1 MGDRKEFGRYMRSI
15 RHEIGFSLQKASE
28 KLGYKTLGTLQY
40 VERGLGPL
48 PVEKIHPIAKL
59 YKIDVEE
66 ILEKVK
72 ECEPELYRKY
82 MALEKDLFDYL
93 TEQIKSLGRSKTV
106 QRLAGLCL
114 IIYKLST
121 TERPQVFREIS
132 R

>member
-1 MGDRKEFGRYMRSI
+1 MANRKSFGLYIRSI
-15 RHEIGFSLQKASE
+15 RMREDLTLQGAAE
-28 KLGYKTLGTLQY
+28 QLGYKTIGTLAN
-40 VERGLGPL
+40 VERGITPL
-48 PVEKIHPIAKL
+48 PVEKIHPIARL
-59 YKIDVEE
+59 YQVDVEDV
-66 ILEKVK
+66 LEKVK

-93 TEQIKSLGRSKTV
+93 TEQIKNLGRSKTV

-121 TERPQVFREIS
+121 TERPQALREIS